1 MRTFESCK
9 TRAAVQFI
17 LQAILLCVVAFFYVK
32 FYYAFRKVDGTIL
45 HRVRVCLKPALFLAA
60 ASAVWFFNW
69 IAASVKYSRIKKYF
83 GRYFGLFLGRLF
95 LFLEFVGYVLVIVFL
110 FI

>member
-1 MRTFESCK
+1 MRTYESCK

-17 LQAILLCVVAFFYVK
+17 LQAILLCVVAFFYIK
-32 FYYAFRKVDGTIL
+32 FYYAFKATDGSIL
-45 HRVRVCLKPALFLAA
+45 HRVKVNLKPALFFAA

-69 IAASVKYSRIKKYF
+69 IASVTKYVRISRYFQNYF
-83 GRYFGLFLGRLF
+83 GNVIGRILLSFEMIGYALF
-95 LFLEFVGYVLVIVFL
+95 IAFL

>member
-17 LQAILLCVVAFFYVK
+17 LQAIILCVAAFFYVK
-32 FYYAFRKVDGTIL
+32 FYYAFRATDGSIL
-45 HRVRVCLKPALFLAA
+45 HKVKENLKPAIFFAA

-69 IAASVKYSRIKKYF
+69 IASMTKYVRIKRYFANYF
-83 GRYFGLFLGRLF
+83 GNVLGRILLLLELVGYGLF
-95 LFLEFVGYVLVIVFL
+95 IAFL

>member
-69 IAASVKYSRIKKYF
+69 IASVTKYVRISRYFQNYF
-83 GRYFGLFLGRLF
+83 GNVIGRIILSLEMIGYFLFLGF
-95 LFLEFVGYVLVIVFL
+95 LLV
-110 FI
+110 